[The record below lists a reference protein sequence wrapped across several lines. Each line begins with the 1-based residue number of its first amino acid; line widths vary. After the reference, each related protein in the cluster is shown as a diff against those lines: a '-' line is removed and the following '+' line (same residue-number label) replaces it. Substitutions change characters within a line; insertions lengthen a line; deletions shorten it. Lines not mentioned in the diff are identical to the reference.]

1 MVLLYIVHSVKR
13 KMGRMGKKAYG
24 VILLAVGLL
33 AAPCVSYAALPLITD
48 DIGITETGKY
58 ELEIGNDNCRTE
70 HGLEADVYVS
80 LKHGISERM
89 DFGVCLPFQVTPEV
103 NNRIGCIALYG
114 KFNLIKNIF
123 AVTVSNEYGTR
134 EYFLNAVLSHKF
146 AEVSVHLNVGY
157 ETSGEAD
164 VSGNPVVSSAFEYP
178 LKKIDF
184 VGEIILEKAVSP
196 AWQLGMRYKLDD
208 ITFFSVGF
216 NDIFRSAKAILSF
229 GFHTAF

>member
-1 MVLLYIVHSVKR
+1 
-13 KMGRMGKKAYG
+13 MGKKAYDI
-24 VILLAVGLL
+24 ILLAVGLL
-33 AAPCVSYAALPLITD
+33 VAPCVSYAALPLITD

-80 LKHGISERM
+80 LKHGITERM
-89 DFGVCLPFQVTPEV
+89 DFGVCIPFRVAPEV
-103 NNRIGCIALYG
+103 NNRIGFIALYG
-114 KFNLIKNIF
+114 KFNFIKNIF
-123 AVTVSNEYGTR
+123 AVTVSNELGTR

-146 AEVSVHLNVGY
+146 TEVSIHLNAGY

-164 VSGNPVVSSAFEYP
+164 VSGNPVVSSGFEYS
-178 LKKIDF
+178 LKKMDF
-184 VGEIILEKAVSP
+184 IGEIILEKAISP
-196 AWQLGMRYKLDD
+196 VWQLGMRYKLND

-216 NDIFRSAKAILSF
+216 KDIFKSDKAILSF